1 MQELYDYLSNKV
13 LLSPDAK
20 DYLNTITSVKEYKK
34 GRVLIKQ
41 NQLVN
46 KIFFVLDG
54 CLRSFVYDRNGK
66 EHTLRF
72 AVKNWWISDFIAIYF
87 QEKSSQ
93 IVECIKDSRLVE
105 FDVQNLDKFMLLY
118 PEFGDFHRRNME
130 RHIASLH
137 SRILNQLQLSSREQ
151 YELFVEQ
158 HPDIEKHAMNYH
170 IASYLGITQQS
181 LSRIRSEIK
190 N

>member
-41 NQLVN
+41 DQVVN

-54 CLRSFVYDRNGK
+54 CLRSFIYDRNGK

-87 QEKSSQ
+87 QENHLK
-93 IVECIKDSRLVE
+93 
-105 FDVQNLDKFMLLY
+105 
-118 PEFGDFHRRNME
+118 
-130 RHIASLH
+130 
-137 SRILNQLQLSSREQ
+137 
-151 YELFVEQ
+151 
-158 HPDIEKHAMNYH
+158 
-170 IASYLGITQQS
+170 
-181 LSRIRSEIK
+181 
-190 N
+190 

>member
-13 LLSPDAK
+13 LLSSDAK
-20 DYLNTITSVKEYKK
+20 DYLKTISSVKAFRKRK
-34 GRVLIKQ
+34 VLIKQ
-41 NQLVN
+41 DQIVN
-46 KIFFVLDG
+46 KIYFVIDG
-54 CLRSFVYDRNGK
+54 CLRSFIYDRDGK

-87 QEKSSQ
+87 QQKSSQ

-105 FDVQNLDKFMLLY
+105 FDVQSLDKFMLLY

-137 SRILNQLQLSSREQ
+137 SRILNQLQLSSKEQ
-151 YELFVEQ
+151 YKLFVEQ
-158 HPDIEKHAMNYH
+158 HPDIEKHALNYH

-181 LSRIRSEIK
+181 LSRIRAAI
-190 N
+190 NN